1 MDGDKMTDQ
10 PRYFRVGNGTAV
22 EIRDWNTDYPTQTI
36 VNWTRPEN
44 VTDEQIDKLLYKLD
58 NYAIADSNKMWDK
71 YHVTLIGL
79 PTDNPDKLE
88 AMRTIVRE
96 WLAQL

>member
-1 MDGDKMTDQ
+1 M
-10 PRYFRVGNGTAV
+10 
-22 EIRDWNTDYPTQTI
+22 
-36 VNWTRPEN
+36 
-44 VTDEQIDKLLYKLD
+44 TDEQIDKLLDKLD
-58 NYAIADSNKMWDK
+58 NYAIADSNKRWDK